1 METIMATILD
11 EQPLDL
17 REQIA
22 RIDQLLADAARKRQE
37 VRIAPWQIVVT
48 SLGAGAAIFAAGAG
62 FIALILKVG

>member
-1 METIMATILD
+1 MATIFD
-11 EQPLDL
+11 EEPLDL